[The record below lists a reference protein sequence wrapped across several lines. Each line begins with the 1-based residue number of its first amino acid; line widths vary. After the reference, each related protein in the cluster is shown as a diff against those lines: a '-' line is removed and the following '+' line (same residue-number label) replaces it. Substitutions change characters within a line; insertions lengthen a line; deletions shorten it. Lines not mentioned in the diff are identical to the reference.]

1 MPGKFEAPRN
11 GGGARRPSGE
21 GASRRGQG
29 QRPEDAPRRSRPVQ
43 SQRPENPGQP
53 PRRPNPAAQ
62 SQRPEGS
69 PRPRQPRRKS
79 RRTNPL
85 LFVGIGALVVA
96 LVLGLAMC
104 SKKDKPAAPGESLP
118 QSTKPT
124 AVETMPQP
132 TQPEVVAKATVISQ
146 GDLLMHS
153 YLFTSNAKF
162 PSAAYQGEGKYNFD
176 SIFQYIQP
184 HVSGADYGVANLE
197 TTFGGPEKPYSGNPL
212 FNCPDALA
220 DAVGKAGFDMLL
232 TANNHCHD
240 TGTAG
245 LKRTLEQVRSRNL
258 ATLGTQLSDGEKKY
272 AVTDVN
278 GIKIGMICYT
288 YAGGLEGDGSPNL
301 NLSEATVVR
310 EKGIVNYFTEAKLD
324 QFYSEMQTHLDNMR
338 QDGAEATMV
347 YIHWGQEYQTTE
359 NATQRAMAQK
369 LCDMGVDVIVG
380 GHPHV
385 VQPMDLLSS
394 TTDPA
399 HKTVC
404 IYSLG
409 NAVSNQRKEEL
420 KQSCPTGHS
429 EDGVLFS
436 VTFEKDAAGT
446 VRVSDT
452 QVLPTWVNKF
462 TNSDG
467 KVEYNILPLE
477 DSSRAQWQQMFH
489 LTDAQLTACQASYQR
504 TMDIVGAG
512 LAKCQSWLAGTETAG

>member
-11 GGGARRPSGE
+11 GARRPSGTNQSQQ
-21 GASRRGQG
+21 SRRQE
-29 QRPEDAPRRSRPVQ
+29 QPAQPRRTGQPGQ
-43 SQRPENPGQP
+43 SQRPVEAGQP
-53 PRRPNPAAQ
+53 PRRANPAAP
-62 SQRPEGS
+62 SQRPGPS
-69 PRPRQPRRKS
+69 GRPRRPRRKT
-79 RRTNPL
+79 RRVNPL
-85 LFVGIGALVVA
+85 LFVGIGVLAVVMVLALS
-96 LVLGLAMC
+96 MC
-104 SKKDKPAAPGESLP
+104 AKKEKDPGIPGQSQP
-118 QSTKPT
+118 QATQPS
-124 AVETMPQP
+124 AVETMP
-132 TQPEVVAKATVISQ
+132 TEPEIVARATVISQ

-153 YLFTSNAKF
+153 YLFTKNPKYPA
-162 PSAAYQGEGKYNFD
+162 AAYLGEEEYNFD

-184 HVSGADYGVANLE
+184 YVSGADFGVANLE
-197 TTFGGPEKPYSGNPL
+197 TTFGGPDKPYSGNPL

-220 DAVGKAGFDMLL
+220 DSVAKAGFDMLL

-245 LKRTLEQVRSRNL
+245 LKRTLEQVRARNL

-272 AVTDVN
+272 TVADVN
-278 GIKIGMICYT
+278 GIKIGMVCYT
-288 YAGGLEGDGSPNL
+288 YAGGLEADGSPNL

-310 EKGIVNYFTEAKLD
+310 EPGIVNYFTEAKLD
-324 QFYSEMQTHLDNMR
+324 QFYSQMQTHLEDMR
-338 QDGAEATMV
+338 ADGAEATMV

-369 LCDMGVDVIVG
+369 LCDMGVDVIIG

-385 VQPMDLLSS
+385 VQPMDLLTS

-399 HKTVC
+399 HQTVC

-420 KQSCPTGHS
+420 ERSCPTGHS

-436 VTFEKDAAGT
+436 VTFEKDATGA
-446 VRVSDT
+446 VQVADT
-452 QVLPTWVNKF
+452 QVVPTWVNKF

-477 DSSRAQWQQMFH
+477 DSLRAQWQERFH
-489 LTDAQLTACQASYQR
+489 LTDAQLAACQASYQR
-504 TMDIVGAG
+504 TIDIIGAG
-512 LAKCQSWLAGTETAG
+512 LAKCQSVLAGTAG